1 MFIFEDYFTMKRV
14 RFILEAFVWIE
25 HSLKIYITCTFFRA
39 EFYGKLNGASRQFF
53 PIWQKKL

>member
-1 MFIFEDYFTMKRV
+1 MKRV